1 MIENSIFVSNT
12 TKMNFNNILY
22 TVNNAIA
29 YITIN
34 RPKQLNAL
42 NAETIVE
49 LNSAITSAE
58 KDKSVR
64 CIIITGAENKAFV
77 AGADIK
83 EFANYSKKEGEDL
96 ARKGQELLF
105 EVLENC
111 GIPSIAAI
119 NGFALGGGLELAM
132 ACHIRIA
139 SDNAKMGLPEVS
151 LGVIPGYGG
160 TQRLANLVGKGK
172 AMEMITTA
180 GMISAEEAKSWGLI
194 NHICS
199 QEELISTAEK
209 IASKII
215 RNSPMAIAKA
225 IKSVNAGFTTGV
237 DGFEIEKKEF
247 GNCFG
252 TSEFQEG
259 TSAFMEKRKPNF

>member
-1 MIENSIFVSNT
+1 MSYE
-12 TKMNFNNILY
+12 NILSENKNG
-22 TVNNAIA
+22 VC

-42 NAETIVE
+42 NSTTIVE
-49 LNSAITSAE
+49 LNKAITEA
-58 KDKSVR
+58 DNDNSVR
-64 CIIITGAENKAFV
+64 CIILTGADTKAFV

-83 EFANYSKKEGEDL
+83 EFAAFNIEQGESL

-105 EVLENC
+105 DLLENAVT
-111 GIPSIAAI
+111 PSIAAI

-180 GMISAEEAKSWGLI
+180 GMLSAEEARQWGLV
-194 NHICS
+194 NHVCS
-199 QEELISTAEK
+199 QDELISMAEK
-209 IASKII
+209 IASKIK
-215 RNSPMAIAKA
+215 RNSPKAISKA
-225 IKSVNAGFTTGV
+225 IKAVNAGFT
-237 DGFEIEKKEF
+237 DGINGFDVEISEF
-247 GNCFG
+247 GSCFE
-252 TSEFQEG
+252 TPEFIEG
-259 TSAFMEKRKPNF
+259 TTAFMEKRKANF

>member
-1 MIENSIFVSNT
+1 
-12 TKMNFNNILY
+12 MNYQNI
-22 TVNNAIA
+22 ISEHKEGIC

-34 RPKQLNAL
+34 RPQQLNAL
-42 NAETIVE
+42 NGMTIFE
-49 LNSAITSAE
+49 LNKAIIQADN
-58 KDKSVR
+58 DKLVR
-64 CIIITGAENKAFV
+64 CIILTGADKKAFV

-83 EFANYSKKEGEDL
+83 EFASFDSASGEDL
-96 ARKGQELLF
+96 ARKGQEILF
-105 EVLENC
+105 DLLENL
-111 GIPSIAAI
+111 GTPSIAAI

-132 ACHIRIA
+132 ASHIRIA

-180 GMISAEEAKSWGLI
+180 GMISANEAKDWGLI
-194 NHICS
+194 NYICS
-199 QEELISTAEK
+199 QDELISMAEK
-209 IASKII
+209 IASKIK
-215 RNSPMAIAKA
+215 RNSPMAIANA
-225 IKSVNAGFTTGV
+225 IKSVNAGFINGL
-237 DGFEIEKKEF
+237 DGFEVEKKEF

-252 TSEFQEG
+252 TSEFIEG

>member
-1 MIENSIFVSNT
+1 MSYE
-12 TKMNFNNILY
+12 NILSENKDG
-22 TVNNAIA
+22 VC

-42 NAETIVE
+42 NGATIVE
-49 LNSAITSAE
+49 LNKAIIKAE
-58 KDKSVR
+58 NDNTVR
-64 CIIITGAENKAFV
+64 CIILTGADTKAFV

-83 EFANYSKKEGEDL
+83 EFAAFNKKEGEIL

-105 EVLENC
+105 DLLENSVT
-111 GIPSIAAI
+111 PSIAAI

-180 GMISAEEAKSWGLI
+180 GMLSAKEAQQWGLV
-194 NHICS
+194 NHVCS
-199 QEELISTAEK
+199 QNELIPMAEK
-209 IASKII
+209 IASKIK
-215 RNSPMAIAKA
+215 RNSPKAISKA
-225 IKSVNAGFTTGV
+225 IKAVNAGFT
-237 DGFEIEKKEF
+237 DGINGFDVEISEF
-247 GNCFG
+247 GSCFE
-252 TSEFQEG
+252 TPEFIEG
-259 TSAFMEKRKPNF
+259 TTAFMEKRKANF

>member
-1 MIENSIFVSNT
+1 MSYE
-12 TKMNFNNILY
+12 NILSENKDG
-22 TVNNAIA
+22 VC

-42 NAETIVE
+42 NSATIIE
-49 LNSAITSAE
+49 LNKAIIKADNDNSA
-58 KDKSVR
+58 R
-64 CIIITGAENKAFV
+64 CIILTGADTKAFV

-83 EFANYSKKEGEDL
+83 EFTEFNIEQGENL
-96 ARKGQELLF
+96 ARQGQKLLF
-105 EVLENC
+105 DLLENSVT
-111 GIPSIAAI
+111 PSIAAI
-119 NGFALGGGLELAM
+119 NGFALGGGLELAI

-180 GMISAEEAKSWGLI
+180 GMLSAEEALQWGLV

-199 QEELISTAEK
+199 QDELIPVAEK
-209 IASKII
+209 IASKIK
-215 RNSPMAIAKA
+215 RNSPLAISKA
-225 IKSVNAGFTTGV
+225 IKAVNAGFT
-237 DGFEIEKKEF
+237 DGINGFDVEISEF
-247 GNCFG
+247 GSCFE
-252 TSEFQEG
+252 TPEFIEG
-259 TSAFMEKRKPNF
+259 TTAFMEKRKANF

>member
-1 MIENSIFVSNT
+1 MIY
-12 TKMNFNNILY
+12 NNILSE
-22 TVNNAIA
+22 NKESIC

-42 NAETIVE
+42 NGATISE
-49 LNSAITSAE
+49 LNQAISAAD
-58 KDKSVR
+58 KDTAVR
-64 CIIITGAENKAFV
+64 CIILTGVDTKAFV

-83 EFANYSKKEGEDL
+83 EFADFDKNEGEKL

-105 EVLENC
+105 DLLENSST
-111 GIPSIAAI
+111 PSIAAI
-119 NGFALGGGLELAM
+119 NGFALGGGLELAI

-160 TQRLANLVGKGK
+160 TQRLASLVGKGK

-180 GMISAEEAKSWGLI
+180 GMLSATEAKAWGLV
-194 NHICS
+194 NHVCS
-199 QEELISTAEK
+199 QEELIPMAEK
-209 IASKII
+209 LASKIK

-225 IKSVNAGFTTGV
+225 IKSVNAGFTDSV
-237 DGFEIEKKEF
+237 NGFEVEISEF
-247 GNCFG
+247 GSCFE
-252 TSEFQEG
+252 TLEFIEG
-259 TSAFMEKRKPNF
+259 TTAFMEKRKAKF